1 MNEADEGA
9 MEPRQTGSDEG
20 GGEPGS
26 AVDHA
31 VGSIRELIRARS
43 LKVGDAL
50 PTEMA
55 LAAMFGTGRNTIR
68 EAIRILKAYGIV
80 ESRQK
85 IGTVITDRRWHAAM
99 DLYSFGLD
107 ISAETFEDVQGFRR
121 LIEIN
126 LADAIFARIDAGT
139 IAELRRL
146 NEELRGAEV
155 LHATE
160 LDFAFHTTLVETAG
174 NRTLSD
180 VYGII
185 RPIVMRL
192 MELGK
197 SVRVALDGT
206 YLEHADI
213 IAAIEA
219 RDRIAYAY
227 HMSRHLRAGLR
238 FARKP

>member
-1 MNEADEGA
+1 MGEG
-9 MEPRQTGSDEG
+9 Q
-20 GGEPGS
+20 GS
-26 AVDHA
+26 AVDQA
-31 VGSIRELIRARS
+31 VSSIRALIRSRA
-43 LKVGDAL
+43 LKVGDVL

-80 ESRQK
+80 ESRPK
-85 IGTVITDRRWHAAM
+85 MGTVITDRRWHAAM

-126 LADAIFARIDAGT
+126 LADAIFARIDPAA
-139 IAELRRL
+139 ISELRRV
-146 NEELRGAEV
+146 NEELRHADV
-155 LHATE
+155 NTATE
-160 LDFAFHTTLVETAG
+160 LDFVFHATLIETAG
-174 NRTLSD
+174 NRTLID

-185 RPIVMRL
+185 RPVVMRL

-219 RDRIAYAY
+219 RDRIAYAF

-238 FARKP
+238 FATQKPDQGQARR

>member
-1 MNEADEGA
+1 MGDA
-9 MEPRQTGSDEG
+9 Q
-20 GGEPGS
+20 GS
-26 AVDHA
+26 AVDYA
-31 VGSIRELIRARS
+31 VTSIRELIRSRA
-43 LKVGDAL
+43 LKVGDVL

-68 EAIRILKAYGIV
+68 EAIRILRAYGVV
-80 ESRQK
+80 ESRPK
-85 IGTVITDRRWHAAM
+85 MGTVITDRRWHAVM

-126 LADAIFARIDAGT
+126 LAEAIFARIDAAT
-139 IAELRRL
+139 IGELRRV
-146 NEELRGAEV
+146 NEELKDADVDR
-155 LHATE
+155 ATE
-160 LDFAFHTTLVETAG
+160 LDFVFHSTLIETAG
-174 NRTLSD
+174 NRTLTD

-185 RPIVMRL
+185 RPVVMRL

-213 IAAIEA
+213 IAAIES
-219 RDRIAYAY
+219 RDRIAYAF
-227 HMSRHLRAGLR
+227 HMSRHLKAGLR
-238 FARKP
+238 FAGQKPDPGLGRP